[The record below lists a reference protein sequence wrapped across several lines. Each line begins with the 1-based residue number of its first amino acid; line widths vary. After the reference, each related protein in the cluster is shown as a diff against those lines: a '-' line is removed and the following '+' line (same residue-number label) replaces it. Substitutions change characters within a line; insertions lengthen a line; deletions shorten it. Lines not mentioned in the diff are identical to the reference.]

1 MLEAGLR
8 PGLVAL
14 LVAWLAGCGDGGPAG
29 RLLVRDAASP
39 AALAAL
45 PDGGLR
51 YGERLS
57 GRVRQVDG
65 RGRLRTEPVA
75 EVEVSTDGQRGLVGV
90 AVDDHDR
97 TFATWTDPEGTILVG
112 QVAPGPVR
120 LVWRGP
126 ASARIGNGG
135 HLELSSDGRL
145 VVGIGDLQRGDRSGR
160 LLALDPDGPADQDP
174 VVVSGGW
181 NNPFA
186 FGFSPSGGL
195 WVADNAPGREPERL
209 VGLGRGGEVVFST
222 ELPGAQI
229 APAGL
234 VALSDSELVICA
246 YLTRR
251 LMRYEVG
258 SRRLRNMA
266 EGCRTG
272 VVLLTSG
279 HLAYA
284 GEDEIRLLER

>member
-1 MLEAGLR
+1 MRVLLAAA
-8 PGLVAL
+8 LVVL
-14 LVAWLAGCGDGGPAG
+14 PLAGCGDGPPQG
-29 RLLVRDAASP
+29 RLLVSDADSP

-51 YGERLS
+51 YGERLT
-57 GRVRQVDG
+57 GRVREVDG
-65 RGRLRTEPVA
+65 RGRVRPEPVA
-75 EVEVSTDGQRGLVGV
+75 QVEVSTDGQRGLLGL
-90 AVDDHDR
+90 AVDRRDR
-97 TFATWTDPEGTILVG
+97 TFAAWTDRSGTILVG

-120 LVWRGP
+120 VVWRGP
-126 ASARIGNGG
+126 PSAPIGNGG
-135 HLELSSDGRL
+135 HLELPPDGRL
-145 VVGIGDLQRGDRSGR
+145 LVGIGDLQRGDRSGR
-160 LLALDPDGPADQDP
+160 LLAVDPDESADQDP
-174 VVVSGGW
+174 EVVSGGW

-186 FGFSPSGGL
+186 FGLSPSGEL

-209 VGLGRGGEVVFST
+209 VGIRRGGEVFFST

-246 YLTRR
+246 YLTGR

-258 SRRLRNMA
+258 SGRLRTLA

-272 VVLLTSG
+272 VVQLTTG